1 MQSNFTR
8 QNFIAQLQAKLPHTA
23 TWLLLYIVPITVL
36 HILLD
41 IMFMVDNEAIAIAWL
56 YRVAMP
62 LLVFYI
68 HYNWLVPTFFFQRRY
83 GAYAAWLIGI
93 TLLAIL
99 LPALLS
105 ELFLPPPFADGTPPP
120 FLDPQPHMEHYLENH
135 RHMGDPPPPPPNGT
149 TPFFIRSLLDLRKP
163 LPQLFLVLCAWFL
176 SFSAKMN
183 ERYQAVVQSRLT
195 SELAWLK
202 AQINPHFLFNALNSL
217 YVLSIKQSPQT
228 PEAILQLSE
237 MMRYI
242 TAEAN
247 TASVPIAKELAYIN
261 NYIAIQRLRLAP
273 TVDLQYI
280 VTGNPQGKEIAPLIL
295 ISFIENAFKYG
306 ISTTEDSPI
315 VISIAI
321 EEDKLRFHTY
331 NKVFHRNKALVV
343 GAGIGINNT
352 KKRLQLL
359 YAGKHQLTIAPAAS
373 EYRVDLTLQL

>member
-62 LLVFYI
+62 LFVFYI
-68 HYNWLVPTFFFQRRY
+68 HYNWLIPTFFFQRRY

-120 FLDPQPHMEHYLENH
+120 LLDPQPHMEHYLENH
-135 RHMGDPPPPPPNGT
+135 HHMGDPPPPPPNGAV
-149 TPFFIRSLLDLRKP
+149 PFFIRSLLDLRKP

-217 YVLSIKQSPQT
+217 YVLSIKQSPKT
-228 PEAILQLSE
+228 PDAILQLSE

-247 TASVPIAKELAYIN
+247 MASVPIEKELTYIH

-273 TVDLQYI
+273 TVDLQYT

-315 VISIAI
+315 VISIVI

-359 YAGKHQLTIAPAAS
+359 YAGKYQLTITPAAS